1 MMSKNKLQ
9 VVLTVSLL
17 LNAFLLGVMVSGH
30 FMHKPPFPPPG
41 GPGGP
46 GGPEMMFEKAV
57 EAVDAAYREDV
68 AKTVTEKFTLAKER
82 REDMRTT
89 FEQIEAVLSAET
101 FDRDVF
107 LALEE
112 EIHAQDEAIKNSI
125 SSMMMSIASSLPDDQ
140 RVKFFNEFFKNKPP
154 HFGKK
159 DRQ

>member
-30 FMHKPPFPPPG
+30 FTHKPPFPPPG

-57 EAVDAAYREDV
+57 EALDAEYREEV
-68 AKTVTEKFTLAKER
+68 AEIVTEKFTLAKER
-82 REDMRTT
+82 REEMRTT
-89 FEQIEAVLSAET
+89 FEQLEAVLSAET
-101 FDRDVF
+101 FDSDAF

-112 EIHAQDEAIKNSI
+112 KIHAHDEAIKNNI
-125 SSMMMSIASSLPDDQ
+125 SSMMVSIASSLPDDQ

-159 DRQ
+159 GRQ